1 MQGEGKKN
9 SIRAAG
15 RMLGMLMLL
24 AVLLVSGCGQSAS
37 KESGSQPDRKAE
49 AQNQSLSAERKE
61 SREESEKPVKDS
73 AEGDEPEEKRINEI
87 LSQMSLKEKVDQLFV
102 ITPEKLT
109 GVSVVVQ
116 AGDATAQAL
125 KEHPVGGLLYFS
137 QSLNNPAQT
146 QKMMAD
152 TQSCS
157 RLGLLTAVDEEGGD
171 VARVAEKLG
180 TTAFSPMYHY
190 RDQGVQTACG
200 NAQVIA
206 SDIKSLGFNTDFA
219 PVADVWSNPDN
230 KVIGTRAFS
239 NDFGQAAKLV
249 SAAVKGFH
257 AGGVICC
264 LKHFPGHGDTNE
276 DSHTSAAYTDKSAK
290 ELEEEE
296 WSVFKAG
303 IDAGADMVMVGHVT
317 VKAVDDVPA
326 TISKKLVTKVLRRE
340 LGFDGVVITDS
351 LIMGAV
357 ADLDSGQLCVQAVEA
372 GADMLLEPESLDLA
386 ESALI
391 QAVSDGQIS
400 EKRLDQSV
408 RRILR
413 MKLRHGIIE

>member
-9 SIRAAG
+9 SIMAAG
-15 RMLGMLMLL
+15 HMLGMLMLL
-24 AVLLVSGCGQSAS
+24 AVLMVSGCGQSAS

-49 AQNQSLSAERKE
+49 AQNQSPSAERKE

-73 AEGDEPEEKRINEI
+73 AEGEEPEEKRINEI

-125 KEHPVGGLLYFS
+125 KEHPVGGLVYFS
-137 QSLNNPAQT
+137 QNLNNPAQT

-180 TTAFSPMYHY
+180 TTAFSPMYHN

-249 SAAVKGFH
+249 PAAVKGFH
-257 AGGVICC
+257 DGGVICC